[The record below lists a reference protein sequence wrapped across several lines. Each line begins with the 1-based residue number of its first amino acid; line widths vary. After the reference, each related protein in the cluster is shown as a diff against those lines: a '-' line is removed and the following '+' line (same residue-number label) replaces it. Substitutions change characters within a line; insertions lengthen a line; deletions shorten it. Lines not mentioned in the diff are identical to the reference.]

1 MCPQA
6 SHPENSPPSTTAQ
19 LSRLLLIGAISTVI
33 LTGTES
39 LISQAAQASPVV
51 SNQTTEIITPLETE
65 FSLKAK
71 PDLDAALA
79 SDAAIAHPA
88 IADSAVLEAF
98 TNGADYQSLDV
109 QPLEENVAIAP
120 VPPASEAIATQTL
133 APRPNTLRPNT
144 RSVSTPIPPF
154 VPASTGA
161 RSINSSDNAA
171 IETHIAEVQS
181 TSPASSKSNLLG
193 VPIVRMQA
201 AYILQ
206 DGDSSARLRATGTY
220 AATPNLLFGATLDL
234 TTGNGFSDSENTTFD
249 LNELYVTL
257 SPESLPSLHFTAGI
271 VDLTSYFDRN
281 SFAKDSVTHFFNSV
295 FQTNPALAATGIGSR
310 PAALV
315 NWDITDDLN
324 VKAAGFSSSRD
335 FGSLAI
341 DGFAGEVG
349 ARFGNLVVR
358 GTYSTDRD
366 AGQNDGFREVFQFNR
381 GNDRFG
387 LRSGDREEAFGV
399 NAELFIP
406 ELKLGLFGRY
416 GHYQNLAL
424 DRGGET
430 YSFGL
435 NLLDVFM
442 ADDRLGLAYG
452 QQLSN
457 SGLRHRGDKTPDV
470 LEAFYDFR
478 LSSNL
483 RAGVMVQERNGFSDT
498 VLGLRIRAD
507 FDVK

>member
-51 SNQTTEIITPLETE
+51 SNQTTKIITPLETE
-65 FSLKAK
+65 FSLKTE
-71 PDLDAALA
+71 PDLDVALA

-88 IADSAVLEAF
+88 IADSVVLEAF
-98 TNGADYQSLDV
+98 TNATDYQSLDV
-109 QPLEENVAIAP
+109 QPLEENVAVAP
-120 VPPASEAIATQTL
+120 VPPASEAIVTQTL
-133 APRPNTLRPNT
+133 PAPRPNTRAA
-144 RSVSTPIPPF
+144 STSIPPF
-154 VPASTGA
+154 VPASTEA
-161 RSINSSDNAA
+161 RSRHLPDNAA
-171 IETHIAEVQS
+171 TETHIAEVQS

-193 VPIVRMQA
+193 VPIVRTQA

-220 AATPNLLFGATLDL
+220 AATPNLLLGATLDL
-234 TTGNGFSDSENTTFD
+234 TTGNSFSDSEKTTFD

-257 SPESLPSLHFTAGI
+257 SPESLPSLHFTAGM

-366 AGQNDGFREVFQFNR
+366 AGQNDGFREIFQFDR

-416 GHYQNLAL
+416 GHYRNLAL

-435 NLLDVFM
+435 NLLDVLM

-483 RAGVMVQERNGFSDT
+483 RVGVMVQERNGFSDT

>member
-1 MCPQA
+1 MYPQA
-6 SHPENSPPSTTAQ
+6 SHTGSIIPAATAQ
-19 LSRLLLIGAISTVI
+19 FSHLLLVSAISTLI

-39 LISQAAQASPVV
+39 LISQAAASPLTA
-51 SNQTTEIITPLETE
+51 SQTASQPTEVITPLTTE
-65 FSLKAK
+65 FSLTAE
-71 PDLDAALA
+71 PDLDADRA
-79 SDAAIAHPA
+79 DA
-88 IADSAVLEAF
+88 
-98 TNGADYQSLDV
+98 
-109 QPLEENVAIAP
+109 AIAP
-120 VPPASEAIATQTL
+120 VPPDPAALNAFADAAEYQTMPVQTIAFQMEEPITEAIANQTAL
-133 APRPNTLRPNT
+133 QTAIDGSSNDTPHL
-144 RSVSTPIPPF
+144 SV
-154 VPASTGA
+154 
-161 RSINSSDNAA
+161 NSSAA
-171 IETHIAEVQS
+171 PESSAPLPQPIAEVQS
-181 TSPASSKSNLLG
+181 APSVDSESSRHDSSQLG
-193 VPIVRMQA
+193 VPIVRTQA

-206 DGDSSARLRATGTY
+206 DGDSSGRLRATGTY

-234 TTGNGFSDSENTTFD
+234 TEGDGFNDSENATFD
-249 LNELYVTL
+249 LNELYVTV
-257 SPESLPSLHFTAGI
+257 SPESLPNLHFTAGMI
-271 VDLTSYFDRN
+271 DLTSYFDRN

-295 FQTNPALAATGIGSR
+295 FQTNPALAVTGIGSR

-335 FGSLAI
+335 FGNLAI

-349 ARFGNLVVR
+349 ARFGNFVVR
-358 GTYSTDRD
+358 GTYTTDRD
-366 AGQNDGFREVFQFNR
+366 AGQDDGFREIFQFDR

-435 NLLDVFM
+435 NFLDLFM

-452 QQLSN
+452 MQLSN
-457 SGLRHRGDKTPDV
+457 SNLRQRGDRIPDV

-478 LSSNL
+478 LSPNL
-483 RAGVMVQERNGFSDT
+483 RAGVMVQERNGFSDS

-507 FDVK
+507 FDFK